1 MTGNSTYA
9 KGVPACVGGE
19 SGYRG
24 GARGFKGGAR
34 AGSRGGAS
42 GFRGNGR
49 ERVQGGR
56 ERVFR
61 AAHFV
66 DSKFLTMQKNLTFSS
81 E

>member
-24 GARGFKGGAR
+24 
-34 AGSRGGAS
+34 
-42 GFRGNGR
+42 GR